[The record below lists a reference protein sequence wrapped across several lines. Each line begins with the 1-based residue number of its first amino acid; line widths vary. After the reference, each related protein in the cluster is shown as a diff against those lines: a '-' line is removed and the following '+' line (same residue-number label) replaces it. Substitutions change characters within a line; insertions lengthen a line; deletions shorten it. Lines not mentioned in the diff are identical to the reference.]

1 MSNKK
6 SKTLADYGRPSQEAP
21 PQSEGRVHFPQIMA
35 NGYLGTTDAN
45 TKELTKGDFKHDLTG
60 LQNLTGA
67 QIKLLVILFDSLKW
81 SYERDASTQRRRL
94 VTNLQG
100 YHDRPNIKL
109 PYIALKSM
117 GALVRKVTGD
127 KKPKQTQYDAVE
139 RDLLGLQK
147 CAVQWHKPAPGGG
160 GDYLQGYVSLVIAH
174 KDANDKTL
182 GLYFHPIV
190 LEMERYLTIP
200 PTIFDEVR
208 RRRGG
213 NSLPD
218 YFYRLIM
225 LQALH
230 GGRGTKPYNK
240 RTSDLIE
247 EIGLDKVTNAKRK
260 RAKDEPLRLL
270 TEALTIL
277 ADPEIG
283 LISGPSITPQVV
295 KWQTGPRGRAPKQAA
310 LEVVPPPLLPAH

>member
-1 MSNKK
+1 
-6 SKTLADYGRPSQEAP
+6 
-21 PQSEGRVHFPQIMA
+21 MA

-94 VTNLQG
+94 VTSLQG
-100 YHDRPNIKL
+100 HHKNPKIKL

-139 RDLLGLQK
+139 RYLLGLQN
-147 CAVQWHKPAPGGG
+147 CFVQWHKPAPGGG
-160 GDYLQGYVSLVIAH
+160 GEYLQGYVSLVIAH
-174 KDANDKTL
+174 KDVTGKTL

-190 LEMERYLTIP
+190 LEMERYLTLP

-218 YFYRLIM
+218 YYYRLIM
-225 LQALH
+225 FAALH

-240 RTSDLIE
+240 KTADLIKA
-247 EIGLDKVTNAKRK
+247 IGLDKVTDAKRK
-260 RAKDEPLRLL
+260 RAKDEAVRLL
-270 TEALTIL
+270 AEALTIL
-277 ADPEIG
+277 ADPVIG

-295 KWQTGPRGRAPKQAA
+295 RWETGPRGRAPKQTA
-310 LEVVPPPLLPAH
+310 LEVVPTPLLPAP